1 MKDYYETLGVD
12 KSASQ
17 DELKKAY
24 RKLALKWHPDKN
36 DSPQAEEKFKK
47 INQAYEVLSDSQK
60 RQAYDQFGH
69 TAFQQGM
76 GSAGGFQGGQQG
88 PFTYTFSTKG
98 GPASGW
104 NFGGGESPFSGA
116 EGFGGFS
123 DPFEIFNQFFGGA
136 SPFGQRRPR
145 KPTYQIQVDFMEAI
159 NGVEKEVQLDGKSK
173 KIKIPA
179 GISSGQRVQFD
190 DFNLIVQV
198 ADHPKYDR
206 RGLDIIVE
214 EKIPFSTAVLGGTI
228 KVDTVYDEE
237 VKLRIRPGTESG
249 TMIRLRGKGVKAPR
263 SNNRRGNQYVQIN
276 IKVPDSPTRE
286 QKKLLKEMEK
296 SGL

>member
-1 MKDYYETLGVD
+1 MNDYYEILGVD

-17 DELKKAY
+17 DEIKKAY

-36 DSPQAEEKFKK
+36 DSPEAEEKFKK
-47 INQAYEVLSDSQK
+47 INQAYEVLSNSQK

-69 TAFQQGM
+69 AAFQQGM
-76 GSAGGFQGGQQG
+76 DSAGGFQGGQQG
-88 PFTYTFSTKG
+88 PFTCTFNFGGEESPFSAKG

-104 NFGGGESPFSGA
+104 E
-116 EGFGGFS
+116 GFS

-136 SPFGQRRPR
+136 SPFGRTGHR
-145 KPTYQIQVDFMEAI
+145 KPTYQIKIGFMEAI
-159 NGVEKEVQLDGKSK
+159 NGVEKEVQLNGKSK

-179 GISSGQRVQFD
+179 GISSGQRIQFD
-190 DFNLIVQV
+190 DFNLIIQV

-206 RGLDIIVE
+206 RGLDIIVGKE
-214 EKIPFSTAVLGGTI
+214 IPFSTAVLGGTI
-228 KVDTVYDEE
+228 KVNTVYDEE

-263 SNNRRGNQYVQIN
+263 SNRRGNQYVQVKV
-276 IKVPDSPTRE
+276 KVPDSPTRE
-286 QKKLLKEMEK
+286 QKQLLKKLEK
-296 SGL
+296 AGM